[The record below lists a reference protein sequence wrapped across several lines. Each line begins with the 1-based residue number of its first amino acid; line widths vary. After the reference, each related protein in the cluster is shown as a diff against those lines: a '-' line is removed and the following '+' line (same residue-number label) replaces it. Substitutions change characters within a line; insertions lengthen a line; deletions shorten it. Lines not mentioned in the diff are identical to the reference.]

1 MISEEVFWRQNGFLG
16 WPLGCL
22 GEAGCPSGLPGD
34 SQRDFWLIWGFLSAP
49 LSDPGSF
56 SRGSWTP
63 FFGSKSHLRAF
74 GKSTRRVNG
83 KLIFEAVRFNLGGKT
98 PPGAI
103 PGTVLGFFH
112 RKKASTDS
120 EIAPGE
126 ALASRWMAATSKM
139 SFPCTRHVDFQKTQR
154 SRWK

>member
-1 MISEEVFWRQNGFLG
+1 MVSWD
-16 WPLGCL
+16 
-22 GEAGCPSGLPGD
+22 GL
-34 SQRDFWLIWGFLSAP
+34 WGVWGKLSVHRA
-49 LSDPGSF
+49 
-56 SRGSWTP
+56 SRGIP
-63 FFGSKSHLRAF
+63 EGLLVDLGSPLRSSVGPWVVFEGQLDILFRFKVHLRSF
-74 GKSTRRVNG
+74 GKSTWRVHG
-83 KLIFEAVRFNLGGKT
+83 KLISEAVRFNLGGKT

-103 PGTVLGFFH
+103 YGTVLVFFH

-126 ALASRWMAATSKM
+126 ALAFRWMAATSKM

>member
-1 MISEEVFWRQNGFLG
+1 MVSWDVLWGVWGKLG
-16 WPLGCL
+16 VHR
-22 GEAGCPSGLPGD
+22 ASRGLPEGLLVD
-34 SQRDFWLIWGFLSAP
+34 LGSP
-49 LSDPGSF
+49 LRSSVRPWVVFEGQLDTLFRLTVSL
-56 SRGSWTP
+56 RTR
-63 FFGSKSHLRAF
+63 LRAF
-74 GKSTRRVNG
+74 GKSTCRLHG

-103 PGTVLGFFH
+103 YGTVLGFFH

-120 EIAPGE
+120 EIALGE

-139 SFPCTRHVDFQKTQR
+139 SFPCTWHVDFQKSQR